1 VTVFPDADLI
11 SRYSPI
17 DRPGSRVLYAASTGL
32 ERAMADVDAERL
44 IRIYAEAVLDVW
56 DPYRIALRNLPY
68 LAWAMGVNLWDDDW
82 RETTK
87 RTWVARQWEF
97 KSLRGT
103 EAGIR
108 MAMDYVGRDVSPCGY
123 QLSKITAPP
132 QRVYSGPSLT
142 REEREAWLALMP
154 QVRVWRVQERGMASF
169 GKLFYGGSGGAG
181 RQHDHR
187 FCVGGSDDGLALR
200 AATPSTAL
208 SRLHRRARYVVRGL
222 ETDITV
228 SEFGTYWRLHL
239 RGMAGQKVFTN
250 RPIRPDRFF
259 IPSDAALRLIT
270 VVPRERLSWRSPVW
284 ASIEPMTSEPERIV
298 LNGTRRRSA
307 FCDVPMRQRA
317 YYAPSDAWARI
328 FERYAIND
336 GSIELQDR
344 RPVQFMGTGRY
355 GFPKY
360 TAWAAVTLK
369 SRRRW
374 AVFNG
379 PFGQHRF
386 FLPHDG
392 TPVLRARRAVAAAKK
407 LVDRVL
413 LELGPVPRFV
423 AGKPFIAGADSFIVG
438 SAF

>member
-1 VTVFPDADLI
+1 VTDFPDADLI

-68 LAWAMGVNLWDDDW
+68 LAWATGVNLWDDDW

-103 EAGIR
+103 GAGIR
-108 MAMDYVGRDVSPCGY
+108 MAMDYVGRDVSPWGY
-123 QLSKITAPP
+123 QVSRITAPP

-142 REEREAWLALMP
+142 REEREAWLAMMP
-154 QVRVWRVQERGMASF
+154 QVRVWRVQERGTARF
-169 GKLFYGGSGGAG
+169 GKLFYGGSSTG

-187 FCVGGSDDGLALR
+187 FCIGGSADDLKLR

-222 ETDITV
+222 EGDVTV
-228 SEFGTYWRLHL
+228 SEFGTYWRVHL
-239 RGMAGQKVFTN
+239 RGVAGQKVFSN
-250 RPIRPDRFF
+250 RPIRPARFL
-259 IPSDAALRLIT
+259 IPSDAASRLIT
-270 VVPRERLSWRSPVW
+270 VMPRERLSWRSPVW
-284 ASIEPMTSEPERIV
+284 SSVEPVTSEPDRIV
-298 LNGTRRRSA
+298 INGTRRQSV

-336 GSIELQDR
+336 GSVELRKR
-344 RPVQFMGTGRY
+344 RPVQFMGTSRY

-360 TAWAAVTLK
+360 SAWVGVSLRSK
-369 SRRRW
+369 RRW
-374 AVFNG
+374 AVFDG
-379 PFGQHRF
+379 SPERHF
-386 FLPHDG
+386 FLPHDP
-392 TPVLRARRAVAAAKK
+392 TPVARAKRAVQAAKK
-407 LVDRVL
+407 LVDRML

-423 AGKPFIAGADSFIVG
+423 AGRPFIAGVDSLIVG
-438 SAF
+438 RP

>member
-1 VTVFPDADLI
+1 VSDFPDADVI

-17 DRPGSRVLYAASTGL
+17 DRPGSRILYLASTGL

-87 RTWVARQWEF
+87 RTWVARQWGF

-108 MAMDYVGRDVSPCGY
+108 MAVDYVGRDVSPWGY
-123 QLSKITAPP
+123 QVTKITAPP

-154 QVRVWRVQERGMASF
+154 QVRVWRVQERGTAAF
-169 GKLFYGGSGGAG
+169 GKLFYGGSGTG

-187 FCVGGSDDGLALR
+187 FCIGGPADDPKLR

-208 SRLHRRARYVVRGL
+208 SRLHRRARYVVRGQ

-239 RGMAGQKVFTN
+239 RGVAGQKVFTD
-250 RPIRPDRFF
+250 RPIGPDRFF
-259 IPSDAALRLIT
+259 IPSDAASRLIT
-270 VVPRERLSWRSPVW
+270 VMPRERLSWRSPVW
-284 ASIEPMTSEPERIV
+284 ASIEPVTSEPERIV
-298 LNGTRRRSA
+298 INGTRRRSV
-307 FCDVPMRQRA
+307 FCDVPMRHRA

-336 GSIELQDR
+336 GSVELQKR

-360 TAWAAVTLK
+360 TAWVGASLRSK
-369 SRRRW
+369 RKR
-374 AVFNG
+374 AVFDG
-379 PFGQHRF
+379 PPNRQF

-392 TPVLRARRAVAAAKK
+392 TPVVRAKRAVLASKK
-407 LVDRVL
+407 LVDRIL

-423 AGKPFIAGADSFIVG
+423 AGRPFIAGVDNFVVG
-438 SAF
+438 HAF